1 MIDVNDLIELNLP
14 HRILLLI
21 WKNDSFIGYSHLQAI
36 IFYDEHRNIY
46 IKHICIYI
54 EQKWRERE
62 RKRERVDTIY
72 IINYQSRTTTSKF
85 LIIMYLNKCS
95 FAILYLQL
103 FNIRVNIT
111 SNIVFISFIQD
122 STIKGLIFVS
132 WSS

>member
-1 MIDVNDLIELNLP
+1 MTNIEIFTLNIFAS
-14 HRILLLI
+14 ILN
-21 WKNDSFIGYSHLQAI
+21 KN
-36 IFYDEHRNIY
+36 E
-46 IKHICIYI
+46 
-54 EQKWRERE
+54 E
-62 RKRERVDTIY
+62 RERVDTIY

-95 FAILYLQL
+95 FAISYLQL

-132 WSS
+132 

>member
-1 MIDVNDLIELNLP
+1 MTNIEIFTLNIFAS
-14 HRILLLI
+14 ILN
-21 WKNDSFIGYSHLQAI
+21 KN
-36 IFYDEHRNIY
+36 E
-46 IKHICIYI
+46 
-54 EQKWRERE
+54 ERE
-62 RKRERVDTIY
+62 RERVDTIY

-95 FAILYLQL
+95 FAISYLQL

-132 WSS
+132 